1 MSIGPWTFTG
11 FDIVVLLVIL
21 ISLMMAAGRGLF
33 RELISIA
40 ALVIASFIALFLYGK
55 FRFEARELI
64 SPNWLADGALGLGS
78 FAIVFMLLTFMFSGA
93 VKNLRGKEVGIFD
106 RLLGAGFGVGRGL
119 LVCSL
124 AVMVFTA
131 SYREAKAAKE
141 FRDEINTGGTQI
153 TEEILEKAPQS
164 IRDAFSDRE
173 LELPKIFQNSTFFP
187 LLEKIGDGIRALPF
201 SRMETLADRLRK
213 GEDLGKIADE
223 INRL

>member
-21 ISLMMAAGRGLF
+21 VSLMMAAGRGFF

-40 ALVIASFIALFLYGK
+40 ALTLAALVALFLYGR

-78 FAIVFMLLTFMFSGA
+78 FAIIYMLLVFAFSGV
-93 VKNLRGKEVGIFD
+93 VKSLRGKDVGFLD
-106 RLLGAGFGVGRGL
+106 RLLGAAFGVARGL
-119 LVCSL
+119 LVCAL
-124 AVMVFTA
+124 ATMVFTA
-131 SYREAKAAKE
+131 SYREAKAAQD
-141 FRDEINTGGTQI
+141 FRDEMNNGGTQI
-153 TEEILEKAPQS
+153 TEEMLEKAPQS

-173 LELPKIFQNSTFFP
+173 PELPKVFQGSTFYP
-187 LLEKIGDGIRALPF
+187 LLEKIGDAIRALPF
-201 SRMETLADRLRK
+201 SHMETFADQLRK
-213 GEDLGKIADE
+213 GEDLGKIADQ

>member
-1 MSIGPWTFTG
+1 MSIGPWAFTG

-40 ALVIASFIALFLYGK
+40 ALTIAAFIALFLYGRL
-55 FRFEARELI
+55 RFGARELI

-78 FAIVFMLLTFMFSGA
+78 FAIVYMLLVFALAGV
-93 VKNLRGKEVGIFD
+93 VKNARGKNVGIFD
-106 RLLGAGFGVGRGL
+106 RLLGAGFGVARGL
-119 LVCSL
+119 LICSL

-131 SYREAKAAKE
+131 SYREAKAAQE
-141 FRDEINTGGTQI
+141 FRDEINNGGTQI
-153 TEEILEKAPQS
+153 TEEMLKKAPQS

-173 LELPKIFQNSTFFP
+173 PELPKVFQGSTFYP
-187 LLEKIGDGIRALPF
+187 TLEKIGDAIRAVPF

-223 INRL
+223 LNRL

>member
-40 ALVIASFIALFLYGK
+40 ALTLAAFVALFLYGRL
-55 FRFEARELI
+55 RFGARELI

-78 FAIVFMLLTFMFSGA
+78 FAIIYMLLVFALSGV
-93 VKNLRGKEVGIFD
+93 VKSARGKNVGILD
-106 RLLGAGFGVGRGL
+106 RLMGAGFGVARGL

-131 SYREAKAAKE
+131 SYREAKAAQE
-141 FRDEINTGGTQI
+141 FRDEINNGGTQI
-153 TEEILEKAPQS
+153 TEEMLEKAPQS

-173 LELPKIFQNSTFFP
+173 PELPKVFEGSTFYP
-187 LLEKIGDGIRALPF
+187 TLEKIGDAIRAVPF

>member
-40 ALVIASFIALFLYGK
+40 ALTLAALVGLFLYGR

-78 FAIVFMLLTFMFSGA
+78 FAVVYMILVFMFSGV
-93 VKNLRGKEVGIFD
+93 VKNLRGKDVGFLD
-106 RLLGAGFGVGRGL
+106 RLLGAGFGVARGL

-131 SYREAKAAKE
+131 SYREAKAAQE
-141 FRDEINTGGTQI
+141 FRNEINNGGTEI
-153 TEEILEKAPQS
+153 TEEMLEKAPQS

-173 LELPKIFQNSTFFP
+173 PELPKVFQNSTFFP

-223 INRL
+223 INKL

>member
-1 MSIGPWTFTG
+1 MSIGQWTFTG

-40 ALVIASFIALFLYGK
+40 ALTLAAFIALFLYGRL
-55 FRFEARELI
+55 RFGARELI

-78 FAIVFMLLTFMFSGA
+78 FAIIYMLLVFALSGV
-93 VKNLRGKEVGIFD
+93 VKSARGKNVGVLD
-106 RLLGAGFGVGRGL
+106 RLMGAGFGVARGL
-119 LVCSL
+119 LICSL

-131 SYREAKAAKE
+131 SYREAKAAQE
-141 FRDEINTGGTQI
+141 FRDEINSGGTQI
-153 TEEILEKAPQS
+153 TEEMLEKAPQS

-173 LELPKIFQNSTFFP
+173 PELPKVFEGSTFYP
-187 LLEKIGDGIRALPF
+187 TLEKIGDAIRAVPF

>member
-40 ALVIASFIALFLYGK
+40 ALAVAAIVALFLYGR
-55 FRFEARELI
+55 FRFEARDLI

-78 FAIVFMLLTFMFSGA
+78 FAIIYMIMVFMFSGI
-93 VKNLRGKEVGIFD
+93 VKNLRGKDVGFLD
-106 RLLGAGFGVGRGL
+106 RLLGAGFGVARGL
-119 LVCSL
+119 LICAL
-124 AVMVFTA
+124 AAMVFTA
-131 SYREAKAAKE
+131 SYREAKAAQE
-141 FRDEINTGGTQI
+141 FRDEINSGGTEI
-153 TEEILEKAPQS
+153 TEEMLEKAPQS

-173 LELPKIFQNSTFFP
+173 PELPKVFQNSTFYP

-201 SRMETLADRLRK
+201 SRMETFADRLRR

-223 INRL
+223 LNKL

>member
-1 MSIGPWTFTG
+1 MSIGQWTFTG

-40 ALVIASFIALFLYGK
+40 ALTIAALIALWLFGR

-64 SPNWLADGALGLGS
+64 SPNWLADGALGLGG
-78 FAIVFMLLTFMFSGA
+78 FAVFYILLVFAFSGV
-93 VKNLRGKEVGIFD
+93 VKNLRGKDVGFLD
-106 RLLGAGFGVGRGL
+106 RLFGAAFGVARGL
-119 LVCSL
+119 LVCAL
-124 AVMVFTA
+124 ATMVFTA
-131 SYREAKAAKE
+131 SYREAKAAQD
-141 FRDEINTGGTQI
+141 FRDEIKSGGTEI
-153 TEEILEKAPQS
+153 TEEMLEKAPQS

-173 LELPKIFQNSTFFP
+173 PELPKVFQGSVFFP
-187 LLEKIGDGIRALPF
+187 LLERIGDGIRALPF

-223 INRL
+223 MNKL

>member
-40 ALVIASFIALFLYGK
+40 ALTIAALVALFLYGR

-78 FAIVFMLLTFMFSGA
+78 FAIVYMVMVFMFSGI
-93 VKNLRGKEVGIFD
+93 VKNLRGKDVGFLD
-106 RLLGAGFGVGRGL
+106 RLLGAFFGVGRGL
-119 LVCSL
+119 LVCAL
-124 AVMVFTA
+124 AAMVFTA
-131 SYREAKAAKE
+131 SYREAKAAQE
-141 FRDEINTGGTQI
+141 FRDEINSGGTQI
-153 TEEILEKAPQS
+153 TEEMLEKAPQS
-164 IRDAFSDRE
+164 IRDAFSNRE
-173 LELPKIFQNSTFFP
+173 PELPKVFQNSTFYP

-201 SRMETLADRLRK
+201 SRMETFADRLRS

-223 INRL
+223 INKL

>member
-11 FDIVVLLVIL
+11 FDVVVLLVIL

-40 ALVIASFIALFLYGK
+40 ALIIASFAALFLYGR

-64 SPNWLADGALGLGS
+64 SPNWLADGALGLGG
-78 FAIVFMLLTFMFSGA
+78 FAVIFILLTFLFSGV
-93 VKNLRGKEVGIFD
+93 VKNLRGKEVGVID

-119 LVCSL
+119 LVCAL
-124 AVMVFTA
+124 ATMVFTA
-131 SYREAKAAKE
+131 SYREAKAAQE
-141 FRDEINTGGTQI
+141 FRNEINNGGTQI
-153 TEEILEKAPQS
+153 TEEMLEKAPQS

-173 LELPKIFQNSTFFP
+173 PELPKVFQNSTFFP

-213 GEDLGKIADE
+213 GEDLGKIANE
-223 INRL
+223 LNKL

>member
-40 ALVIASFIALFLYGK
+40 ALTIAALVALFLYGR

-78 FAIVFMLLTFMFSGA
+78 FAIVYMVMVFMFSGI
-93 VKNLRGKEVGIFD
+93 VKNLRGKEVGFLD
-106 RLLGAGFGVGRGL
+106 RLLGAIFGVGRGL
-119 LVCSL
+119 LVCAL
-124 AVMVFTA
+124 AAMVFTA
-131 SYREAKAAKE
+131 SYREAKAAQE
-141 FRDEINTGGTQI
+141 FRDEINSGGTQI
-153 TEEILEKAPQS
+153 TEEMLEKAPLS
-164 IRDAFSDRE
+164 IRDAFSNRE
-173 LELPKIFQNSTFFP
+173 PELPKVFQNSTFYP

-201 SRMETLADRLRK
+201 SRMETFADRLRS

-223 INRL
+223 INKL

>member
-40 ALVIASFIALFLYGK
+40 ALLIASIVGLFLYGR
-55 FRFEARELI
+55 FRFEARDLI

-78 FAIVFMLLTFMFSGA
+78 FAIMYMLLVFMLSGV
-93 VKNLRGKEVGIFD
+93 VKNLRGKDVGMMD

-119 LVCSL
+119 LVCAL
-124 AVMVFTA
+124 GAMVFTA
-131 SYREAKAAKE
+131 SYREAKAAQE
-141 FRDEINTGGTQI
+141 FRNEMRNGGTEI
-153 TEEILEKAPQS
+153 TEEMLEKAPQS

-173 LELPKIFQNSTFFP
+173 PELPKVFQDSTFFP

-223 INRL
+223 INNL

>member
-40 ALVIASFIALFLYGK
+40 ALTIAAFVALFLYGRL
-55 FRFEARELI
+55 RFGARELI

-78 FAIVFMLLTFMFSGA
+78 FAIVYMLLVFALAGV
-93 VKNLRGKEVGIFD
+93 VKSARGKNVGFFD
-106 RLLGAGFGVGRGL
+106 RLLGAGFGVARGL
-119 LVCSL
+119 LICSL

-131 SYREAKAAKE
+131 SYREAKAAQD
-141 FRDEINTGGTQI
+141 FRDEINNGGTQI
-153 TEEILEKAPQS
+153 TEEMLEKAPQS

-173 LELPKIFQNSTFFP
+173 PELPKVFQGSTFYP
-187 LLEKIGDGIRALPF
+187 LLEKIGAAIRAVPF

>member
-40 ALVIASFIALFLYGK
+40 ALTLAALVGLFLYGR

-78 FAIVFMLLTFMFSGA
+78 FAIVYMILVFMFSGV
-93 VKNLRGKEVGIFD
+93 VKNLRGKDVGFLD
-106 RLLGAGFGVGRGL
+106 RLLGAGFGVARGL

-131 SYREAKAAKE
+131 SYREAKAAQE
-141 FRDEINTGGTQI
+141 FRNEINNGGTEI
-153 TEEILEKAPQS
+153 TEEMLEKAPQS

-173 LELPKIFQNSTFFP
+173 PELPKVFQNSTFFP

-201 SRMETLADRLRK
+201 SRMETFADRLRK

-223 INRL
+223 INKL